1 MELIRGLHNLRPRHR
16 GCVATIGAFDGVH
29 RGHQA
34 VLRSLIEK
42 GRELGLPTTVIL
54 FEPLPRE
61 FFSPLES
68 PPRLM
73 SFQEKVTALRDLGID
88 RVLRIRFDRKLS
100 DVSADDFLKRVFVD
114 GLGVRYVVVGD
125 DIHFGKGRKGNFELL
140 QSTGMRDHFEVAQ
153 TSSVVQDGER
163 VSSTRIR
170 AVLEH
175 ADFAEA
181 EKLLGRPYSISG
193 RVMVGQQ
200 LGRTIGVPTANLH
213 LRRLRA
219 PLAGV
224 YAVEVVG
231 AAKETLFGVANVGT
245 RPTIGDLTK
254 AILEVH
260 IFNFSEN
267 LYHRN
272 LKVIFRKKLR
282 DEQKFPSLNALKEQI
297 ACDMQA
303 GRSYFELA
311 ESPLSH
317 LGRGIGDE
325 GI

>member
-16 GCVATIGAFDGVH
+16 GCVVTVGAFDGVH

-34 VLRSLIEK
+34 VLKLLMEK
-42 GRELGLPTTVIL
+42 GRELKLPTTVIL

-61 FFSPLES
+61 FFAPLQS

-73 SFQEKVTALRDLGID
+73 SFQEKVIALRELGID
-88 RVLRIRFDRKLS
+88 RVLRIRFDRKMS
-100 DVSADDFLKRVFVD
+100 DMDADEFVQRVFVD
-114 GLGVRYVVVGD
+114 GLGVRYSVVGD
-125 DIHFGKGRKGNFELL
+125 DLRFGHDRKGDIELL
-140 QSTGMRDHFEVAQ
+140 RKMGARHGFEVVK
-153 TSSVVQDGER
+153 TSSMLEGGAR
-163 VSSTRIR
+163 ISSTRIR
-170 AVLEH
+170 GELE
-175 ADFAEA
+175 AANFIEA
-181 EKLLGRPYSISG
+181 ETLLGRPYSISG

-224 YAVEVVG
+224 YAVEVFGVG
-231 AAKETLFGVANVGT
+231 NEKLFGVANVGT

-260 IFNFSEN
+260 IFNFSGN
-267 LYHRN
+267 LYHKH

-282 DEQKFPSLNALKEQI
+282 DEQKFPSLDALKEQI
-297 ACDMQA
+297 ACDMKN
-303 GRSYFELA
+303 GRAYF
-311 ESPLSH
+311 S
-317 LGRGIGDE
+317 I
-325 GI
+325 

>member
-1 MELIRGLHNLRPRHR
+1 MELIRDLHNLRPRHR
-16 GCVATIGAFDGVH
+16 GCVVTIGAFDGVH

-42 GRELGLPTTVIL
+42 GRAMQLPATVIL

-61 FFSPLES
+61 FFAPLQS

-73 SFQEKVTALRDLGID
+73 SFQEKFVALRELGID

-100 DVSADDFLKRVFVD
+100 EMSAQEFLRCVFVE
-114 GLGVRYVVVGD
+114 GLGVRFAVVGD
-125 DIHFGKGRKGNFELL
+125 DLHFGKGRKGNVELL
-140 QSTGMRDHFEVAQ
+140 RQTGERHGFAVAQ
-153 TSSVVQDGER
+153 TPSVIIDGER

-170 AVLEH
+170 AALEI
-175 ADFAEA
+175 ADFREA
-181 EKLLGRPYSISG
+181 EKLLGRPYTIAG

-224 YAVEVVG
+224 YAVEVLG
-231 AAKETLFGVANVGT
+231 AAREPLLGVANVGT

-272 LKVIFRKKLR
+272 LTVVFRKKLR
-282 DEQKFPSLNALKEQI
+282 DEKKFPSLDALKEQI
-297 ACDMQA
+297 TCDMRV
-303 GRSYFELA
+303 GREYFELA
-311 ESPLSH
+311 RTIPPFN
-317 LGRGIGDE
+317 
-325 GI
+325 

>member
-16 GCVATIGAFDGVH
+16 GCVVTVGAFDGVH

-42 GRELGLPTTVIL
+42 GRELQLPTTAIL

-61 FFSPLES
+61 FFAPLQS

-73 SFQEKVTALRDLGID
+73 SFREKVIALRDFGID
-88 RVLRIRFDRKLS
+88 RVLRIRFNRELS
-100 DVSADDFLKRVFVD
+100 EMSADDFVQRVFIE
-114 GLGVRYVVVGD
+114 GLGVRFSVVGD
-125 DIHFGKGRKGNFELL
+125 DMHFGRHRKGDFELL
-140 QSTGMRDHFEVAQ
+140 RKIGARHGFEVVS
-153 TSSVVQDGER
+153 TCSVMQGDER
-163 VSSTRIR
+163 ISSTRIR
-170 AVLEH
+170 AALEA

-181 EKLLGRPYSISG
+181 EKLLGHPYSISG

-213 LRRLRA
+213 LHRLRA

-224 YAVEVVG
+224 YAVEVIG
-231 AAKETLFGVANVGT
+231 AAAKTLFGVANVGT

-254 AILEVH
+254 AILEAH

-267 LYHRN
+267 LYHRH

-282 DEQKFPSLNALKEQI
+282 DEQKFASLDVLKQQI

-303 GRSYFELA
+303 GRKYF
-311 ESPLSH
+311 S
-317 LGRGIGDE
+317 I
-325 GI
+325 

>member
-16 GCVATIGAFDGVH
+16 GCVVTVGAFDGVH

-42 GRELGLPTTVIL
+42 GRELQLPTTAIL

-61 FFSPLES
+61 FFAPLQS

-73 SFQEKVTALRDLGID
+73 SFREKVIALRDFGID
-88 RVLRIRFDRKLS
+88 RVLRIRFNRELS
-100 DVSADDFLKRVFVD
+100 EMSADDFVQRVFID
-114 GLGVRYVVVGD
+114 GLGVRFSVVGD
-125 DIHFGKGRKGNFELL
+125 DMHFGRHRKGDFELL
-140 QSTGMRDHFEVAQ
+140 RKIGARHGFEVVS
-153 TSSVVQDGER
+153 TCSVMQGDER
-163 VSSTRIR
+163 ISSTRIR
-170 AVLEH
+170 AALEA

-181 EKLLGRPYSISG
+181 EKLLGHPYSISG

-213 LRRLRA
+213 LHRLRA

-224 YAVEVVG
+224 YAVEVIG
-231 AAKETLFGVANVGT
+231 AAAKTLFGVANVGT

-254 AILEVH
+254 AILEAH

-267 LYHRN
+267 LYHRH

-282 DEQKFPSLNALKEQI
+282 DEQKFASLDVLKQQI

-303 GRSYFELA
+303 GRKYF
-311 ESPLSH
+311 S
-317 LGRGIGDE
+317 I
-325 GI
+325 

>member
-16 GCVATIGAFDGVH
+16 GCVVTVGAFDGVH

-34 VLRSLIEK
+34 VLKLLMEK
-42 GRELGLPTTVIL
+42 GRELKLPTTVIL

-61 FFSPLES
+61 FFAPLQS

-73 SFQEKVTALRDLGID
+73 SFQEKVIALRELGID
-88 RVLRIRFDRKLS
+88 RVLRIRFDRKMS
-100 DVSADDFLKRVFVD
+100 EMDADEFVQRVFVD
-114 GLGVRYVVVGD
+114 GLGVRYSVVGD
-125 DIHFGKGRKGNFELL
+125 DMRFGHDRKGDIELL
-140 QSTGMRDHFEVAQ
+140 RTMGARHGFEVVE
-153 TSSVVQDGER
+153 TSSMLEGGER
-163 VSSTRIR
+163 ISSTRIR
-170 AVLEH
+170 RELE
-175 ADFAEA
+175 ASNFVEA
-181 EKLLGRPYSISG
+181 EELLGRPYSISG

-231 AAKETLFGVANVGT
+231 AAEGHGAGGEKLFGVANVGT

-260 IFNFSEN
+260 IFNFSGN
-267 LYHRN
+267 LYHKH

-282 DEQKFPSLNALKEQI
+282 DEQKFPSLDALKEQI
-297 ACDMQA
+297 ACDMKN
-303 GRSYFELA
+303 GRAYF
-311 ESPLSH
+311 S
-317 LGRGIGDE
+317 I
-325 GI
+325 